1 MEIIQDE
8 LRPMDLMPYKEGIA
22 RYRQWFREAVDAA
35 DAWRQEAQEDYDF
48 VAGQQWTDAE
58 VKDFEEQHRPTL
70 TINRI
75 KPIINVVS
83 GYQRVNRYDIDFK
96 PRTGDDIDICQV
108 RKGVTK
114 YIMDECDFD
123 AQESQAFL
131 DAIISGLGWFSVG
144 YRWDDEIGDGSA
156 FVNREDPFGIY
167 VDPEAHKSDFSDAK
181 YICRARWV
189 DKDELKI
196 QFPEHA
202 DAIEAAYNVYDNA
215 ESDYT
220 QRKIKADTLWFK
232 AETQKIRLVECWY
245 KTREQVTLIRL
256 MDGTEIEEEDLTMDM
271 LMAGIVDPSPEA
283 ERKITRKV
291 VRYASFFDTVLL
303 EDMPSPYEHGEFP
316 FVPITCFYYGTGDI
330 PAGFVRD
337 LKDPQRE
344 INKRRIQTLHILN
357 TMSNGGGWYE
367 KTAMDAD
374 QLEEFEK
381 MHTVP
386 GHFQQV
392 ADGALT
398 GNKIR
403 ERETSNPPAALIQAE
418 AQATQDL
425 TSISG
430 INEAQM
436 GIDIPNAS
444 SGRAIELKQKQA
456 LTHIAP
462 IFDQLRKAKKKIAEL
477 LWGRR
482 GHKGIIPQFYTT
494 EKVYR
499 IEGPSGEQFVAVNQ
513 QVQVGQDALGNVIT
527 KTLNDLSQGEFDV
540 VVADAQAS
548 TTQRQAQLWTL
559 VDAIKNLGIPGDMM
573 FDSIIELSDLPNKEQ
588 IKQTWQARQ
597 QAQQQAQEAQLRLE
611 MIKQQD
617 HNLNQNIS
625 FKDAPLPIQ
634 LSMAARQG
642 LVPPEIAQYAIQL
655 WTQQIFPGLASQMGQ
670 TPPQDQ
676 QALQQQQ
683 MLQMAIQQAA
693 QMQQGQGG
701 GQQPQQSPMTQAAAQ
716 SILAGQGPAV

>member
-1 MEIIQDE
+1 MEIIAEE
-8 LRPMDLMPYKEGIA
+8 LKPMDLLPVKEGIA
-22 RYRQWFREAVDAA
+22 RYREWFREAVDAA

-48 VAGQQWTDAE
+48 VAGQQWSDEE
-58 VKDFEEQHRPTL
+58 VRQFEEQHRPVL

-96 PRTGDDIDICQV
+96 PRTGDDMDICQV

-114 YIMDECDFD
+114 FVMDECDFD

-131 DAIISGLGWFSVG
+131 DAIISGIGWLTVG
-144 YRWDDEIGDGSA
+144 YRWDDEIGDGNA
-156 FVNREDPFGIY
+156 FITREDPFGIY
-167 VDPEAHKSDFSDAK
+167 VDPESHKSDFSDAK
-181 YICRARWV
+181 HIFRARWV
-189 DKDELKI
+189 DKDELKL

-202 DAIEAAYNVYDNA
+202 EEIEAAYHIYDNA

-220 QRKIKADTLWFK
+220 QRKQKVDTLWFK

-245 KTREQVTLIRL
+245 KTREQVTMIRL
-256 MDGTEIEEEDLTMDM
+256 MDGTEIDKNDLTMEM
-271 LMAGIVDPSPEA
+271 LLTGAVDPSPDA
-283 ERKITRKV
+283 ERTVTRKV
-291 VRYASFFDTVLL
+291 VKYASFFDTVLL

-316 FVPITCFYYGTGDI
+316 FVPITCFYYGAGDI

-344 INKRRIQTLHILN
+344 INKRRIQTLHILD
-357 TMSNGGGWYE
+357 TTSNGGGWYE
-367 KTAMDAD
+367 KMAMDAD
-374 QLEEFEK
+374 QLKEFEQ

-398 GNKIR
+398 GGKIK
-403 ERETSNPPAALIQAE
+403 ERETMNPPAALIQAE
-418 AQATQDL
+418 AAATQDL
-425 TSISG
+425 TAISG

-456 LTHIAP
+456 ITHIAP
-462 IFDQLRKAKKKIAEL
+462 IFDQLRRAKKRIAEL

-482 GHKGIIPQFYTT
+482 GHKGIIPQFYTAS
-494 EKVYR
+494 KVYR
-499 IEGPSGEQFVAVNQ
+499 IEGPNGQEFVPVNQ
-513 QVQVGQDALGNVIT
+513 PQVVGQDPLGNVIVQ
-527 KTLNDLSQGEFDV
+527 TLNDLSQGEFDV

-548 TTQRQAQLWTL
+548 TTQRQAQLYTL
-559 VDAIKNLGIPGDMM
+559 VDAVKSLGIPGDMM

-588 IKQTWQARQ
+588 IKQSWQARQ
-597 QAQQQAQEAQLRLE
+597 QAQQQAQQAQMQLE

-625 FKDAPLPIQ
+625 FRDAPLPIQ
-634 LSMAARQG
+634 LAMAARQG
-642 LVPPEIAQYAIQL
+642 LIAPEIAQYAVQL
-655 WTQQIFPGLASQMGQ
+655 WTSQMFPQLAAQMGQ

-676 QALQQQQ
+676 QAMQQQQ
-683 MLQMAIQQAA
+683 MIQMAIQQAA
-693 QMQQGQGG
+693 AAQGQGG
-701 GQQPQQSPMTQAAAQ
+701 GQPQQQAPMTQAALQ
-716 SILAGQGPAV
+716 SLLAGQGPAV

>member
-1 MEIIQDE
+1 MEIIAEE
-8 LRPMDLMPYKEGIA
+8 LKPMDTIPHKEGIA

-48 VAGQQWTDAE
+48 VSGRQWTDEE
-58 VKDFEEQHRPTL
+58 VRVFEEQHRPVL

-96 PRTGDDIDICQV
+96 PRTGDDMDICQV

-114 YIMDECDFD
+114 FVMDECDFD

-131 DAIISGLGWFSVG
+131 DAIISGMGWLSVG
-144 YRWDDEIGDGSA
+144 YRWDDEIGDGNA
-156 FVNREDPFGIY
+156 YIVREDPFGIY
-167 VDPEAHKSDFSDAK
+167 VDPESHKADFSDAK
-181 YICRARWV
+181 HIFRARWV
-189 DKDELKI
+189 DKDELKL

-202 DAIEAAYNVYDNA
+202 DAIEAAYNIYDNA

-220 QRKIKADTLWFK
+220 QRKQKADTLWFK

-245 KTREQVTLIRL
+245 KTREQVTLIRM
-256 MDGTEIEEEDLTMDM
+256 MDGTEINKDDLTMDM
-271 LMAGIVDPSPEA
+271 LFRGLVDPSPDA
-283 ERKITRKV
+283 ERTVVRKV
-291 VRYASFFDTVLL
+291 VKYASFFDTVLL
-303 EDMPSPYEHGEFP
+303 EDMPSPYEHGELP
-316 FVPITCFYYGTGDI
+316 FVPITCFYYGAGDI

-344 INKRRIQTLHILN
+344 INKRRIQTLHILD
-357 TMSNGGGWYE
+357 TTSNGGGWYE
-367 KTAMDAD
+367 KMAMDAD
-374 QLEEFEK
+374 QLREFEEK
-381 MHTVP
+381 HTIP

-398 GNKIR
+398 GGKIR
-403 ERETSNPPAALIQAE
+403 ERETTNPPAALIQAE
-418 AQATQDL
+418 AAATQDL
-425 TSISG
+425 TAISG

-436 GIDIPNAS
+436 GVDIPSAS

-499 IEGPSGEQFVAVNQ
+499 IEGPNGQEFVPVNQ
-513 QVQVGQDALGNVIT
+513 QQIVGRDALGNVIVQ
-527 KTLNDLSQGEFDV
+527 TLNDLSQGEFDV

-548 TTQRQAQLWTL
+548 TTQRQAQLYTL
-559 VDAIKNLGIPGDMM
+559 IDAVKNLGIPGDMM

-588 IKQTWQARQ
+588 IKQSWQARQ
-597 QAQQQAQEAQLRLE
+597 QAQQQAQEAQMRLE

-625 FKDAPLPIQ
+625 FRDAPLPIQ
-634 LSMAARQG
+634 LAMAARQG
-642 LVPPEIAQYAIQL
+642 LIAPEIAQYAVQL
-655 WTQQIFPGLASQMGQ
+655 WTSQMFPGLAAQMGSM
-670 TPPQDQ
+670 PPQDQ
-676 QALQQQQ
+676 QAMQQQQ

-693 QMQQGQGG
+693 QGQGG
-701 GQQPQQSPMTQAAAQ
+701 GQPQQLQSPTTQAAMQ
-716 SILAGQGPAV
+716 SLLAGQGPAV

>member
-1 MEIIQDE
+1 MEIIHEE
-8 LRPMDLMPYKEGIA
+8 LRPMDLMPQKEGIA

-35 DAWRQEAQEDYDF
+35 DDWRQEAQEDYDF
-48 VAGQQWTDAE
+48 VAGQQWTDEE
-58 VKDFEEQHRPTL
+58 VREFEKQHRPVL

-114 YIMDECDFD
+114 FIMDECDFD
-123 AQESQAFL
+123 AQESQAFM
-131 DAIISGLGWFSVG
+131 DAIISGLGWLTVG
-144 YRWDDEIGDGSA
+144 YRWDDEINDGNA
-156 FVNREDPFGIY
+156 FINREDPFGIY
-167 VDPEAHKSDFSDAK
+167 VDPEAHKADFSDAK

-202 DAIEAAYNVYDNA
+202 DAIQAAYNVYDRA

-220 QRKIKADTLWFK
+220 DRTTRKADNLWFK

-245 KTREQVTLIRL
+245 KEREQATLIRM
-256 MDGTEIEEEDLTMDM
+256 MDGTEIDKSALTMDM
-271 LMAGIVDPSPEA
+271 LLSGMVDPRPDA
-283 ERKITRKV
+283 ERTITRKV
-291 VRYASFFDTVLL
+291 VKYASFFDTVLL
-303 EDMPSPYEHGEFP
+303 EDMPSPYEHGDFP
-316 FVPITCFYYGTGDI
+316 FVPITCFYYGAGDI

-344 INKRRIQTLHILN
+344 INKRRIQTLHILD
-357 TMSNGGGWYE
+357 TTSNGGGWYE

-374 QLEEFEK
+374 QLAEFEDN
-381 MHTVP
+381 HTVP

-398 GNKIR
+398 GGKIR
-403 ERETSNPPAALIQAE
+403 ERQPNNPPAALIQAE
-418 AQATQDL
+418 AAATQDL
-425 TSISG
+425 TAISG

-436 GIDIPNAS
+436 GTDIPNAS

-456 LTHIAP
+456 VTHIAP

-477 LWGRR
+477 LWGKR
-482 GHKGIIPQFYTT
+482 GHKGVIPQFYTA

-499 IEGPSGEQFVAVNQ
+499 IEGPNGQQFVPVNQ
-513 QVQVGQDALGNVIT
+513 QQIVGQDPLGNVIVS
-527 KTLNDLSQGEFDV
+527 TLNDLSQGEFDV

-548 TTQRQAQLWTL
+548 TTQRQAQLYTL
-559 VDAIKNLGIPGDMM
+559 VDAIKSLGIPGDML

-588 IKQTWQARQ
+588 IKESWQARQ
-597 QAQQQAQEAQLRLE
+597 QAAQQAEQAKLQLE

-642 LVPPEIAQYAIQL
+642 LVPPEIAQYAVQL
-655 WTQQIFPGLASQMGQ
+655 WTQQMFPGLAQQMGQ
-670 TPPQDQ
+670 TPMQNQEAMQ
-676 QALQQQQ
+676 QAQ

-693 QMQQGQGG
+693 QMGQGG
-701 GQQPQQSPMTQAAAQ
+701 GQQQQGAPMTQAAMQ
-716 SILAGQGPAV
+716 SVMAGQGPAV